1 MIMILYSILGYLN
14 PLNWGKDISS
24 TFLSELEHGLLYL
37 FSSFMSTIISLFN
50 SLMGLIMSMVNGLIS
65 SLVYSSSFLG
75 PFSLPIFLILVLFI
89 FSIMLIAIQFVRNVP
104 VVGDLA

>member
-50 SLMGLIMSMVNGLIS
+50 SLMGVLMSILNVFIS
-65 SLVYSSSFLG
+65 SLVYFSSFLG
-75 PFSLPIFLILVLFI
+75 PFSLPIFLILVIFI
-89 FSIMLIAIQFVRNVP
+89 FSMLLLAIQFVHDVP